1 MNKKWYKWVLAA
13 TLICGSCAPLW
24 AQLGNTTKA
33 EKCRKDCE
41 ANGWVPVSMRDDWT
55 TIYGPDVRP
64 AATAVRSVSRV
75 AGSHGQAYTI
85 GGLPATEG
93 TRGIV
98 VSNQRK
104 TVRRQR

>member
-1 MNKKWYKWVLAA
+1 MNSKLYKWVLAA

-64 AATAVRSVSRV
+64 TATAVRSVNRV
-75 AGSHGQAYTI
+75 AASHGRAYTI
-85 GGLPATEG
+85 GGLPPTDQ
-93 TRGIV
+93 TQGIV
-98 VSNQRK
+98 ISDQKK
-104 TVRRQR
+104 TVRR

>member
-1 MNKKWYKWVLAA
+1 MNSKLYKWVLAA

-64 AATAVRSVSRV
+64 TATAVRSVSRV
-75 AGSHGQAYTI
+75 AESHGRAYTI
-85 GGLPATEG
+85 GGLPATDQ
-93 TRGIV
+93 TQGIV
-98 VSNQRK
+98 ISEQKK
-104 TVRRQR
+104 TVSR